1 MSLELLN
8 IVLPLIAAIITA
20 PVASWLTS
28 RLQKRQYE
36 EKIRHL
42 HAEVDKLKSDVKSSE
57 LDNVRK
63 ASGILMEQIVE
74 PLKKEMT
81 RLRNEVNRFRKA
93 LDEYA
98 RCPHADGCP
107 VMYKL
112 RELEK
117 GDNDEGDRHEK

>member
-1 MSLELLN
+1 MSTELLH
-8 IVLPLIAAIITA
+8 IILPLIAAIITA

-28 RLQKRQYE
+28 KLQRRQYE
-36 EKIRHL
+36 EQIAQL
-42 HAEVDKLKSDVKSSE
+42 HAEVDRIKSEVKSNE
-57 LDNVRK
+57 LENVRK
-63 ASGILMEQIVE
+63 ASDILMEQIVD

-107 VMYKL
+107 VLFKL

-117 GDNDEGDRHEK
+117 GDEDGGQ

>member
-1 MSLELLN
+1 MELELLN
-8 IVLPLIAAIITA
+8 IILPAIAAIITA

-28 RLQKRQYE
+28 KLQKRQYE
-36 EKIRHL
+36 EKIRQL
-42 HAEVDKLKSDVKSSE
+42 HAEVDKIKSDVKSNE
-57 LDNVRK
+57 LENVRK
-63 ASGILMEQIVE
+63 ASGILMEQIVD

-98 RCPHADGCP
+98 RCPHADECP
-107 VMYKL
+107 VLFKL

-117 GDNDEGDRHEK
+117 SDDNNS

>member
-1 MSLELLN
+1 MSTELLH
-8 IVLPLIAAIITA
+8 IILPLIAAIITA

-28 RLQKRQYE
+28 KLQRRQYE
-36 EKIRHL
+36 EQIAQL
-42 HAEVDKLKSDVKSSE
+42 HAEVDRIKSEVKSNE
-57 LDNVRK
+57 LENVRK
-63 ASGILMEQIVE
+63 ASDILMEQIVD

-81 RLRNEVNRFRKA
+81 RLRNEVHRFRKA

-107 VMYKL
+107 VLFKL

-117 GDNDEGDRHEK
+117 GDEDGGQ